1 MKLVVNGQIKDHST
15 RPVLNVYRRQQCGK
29 ATVLAGLVSS
39 SSTLSAV
46 YAALL
51 FFKSS
56 VFTGGSGTDGSHS
69 LPPCAPHLASA
80 MCIRQPLYVSGEGLI
95 RAQLRR
101 LPCHD
106 VH

>member
-1 MKLVVNGQIKDHST
+1 MRQGNRSGWSSEFFKHPVGCLRSPSFLQ
-15 RPVLNVYRRQQCGK
+15 VLNIYRRQR
-29 ATVLAGLVSS
+29 
-39 SSTLSAV
+39 
-46 YAALL
+46 Y
-51 FFKSS
+51 
-56 VFTGGSGTDGSHS
+56 GSHS